1 MNNPR
6 YNSFLLIHKGLRTLL
21 YETSTQLQQGD
32 LSDPQCDVID
42 QIEKVLFLF
51 EGHAH
56 GEDKFYNGPLMD
68 KDARISSMFMKEHE
82 EDHRLGEVL
91 TDLVDQWR
99 NASDN
104 NARAFTGRNLLYAF
118 YEFIA
123 FNLYHM
129 NKEELELNQVLWS
142 YYTDEEIKATEHTMV
157 QQIAPEKMIQY
168 AKWII
173 RGNNDEDLYQWL
185 KGVQMFAPVEVFKS
199 LFAIAQTE
207 LNTERVQALG
217 SRLGVDSVSELV

>member
-1 MNNPR
+1 MNDSR

-21 YETSTQLQQGD
+21 YETSTQLQQAD
-32 LSDPQCDVID
+32 LSDPQCDVVD
-42 QIEKVLFLF
+42 QIEKVLYLF

-82 EDHRLGEVL
+82 EDHRLGEVM

-99 NASDN
+99 NSSDN
-104 NARAFTGRNLLYAF
+104 NARAVTGRILLYAF

-142 YYTDEEIKATEHTMV
+142 HYTDEEIKATEHTMV

-185 KGVQMFAPVEVFKS
+185 KGVQMFAPAEVFKS

-207 LNTERVQALG
+207 LNAERVQALG
-217 SRLGVDSVSELV
+217 SRLGVDSVSVHA